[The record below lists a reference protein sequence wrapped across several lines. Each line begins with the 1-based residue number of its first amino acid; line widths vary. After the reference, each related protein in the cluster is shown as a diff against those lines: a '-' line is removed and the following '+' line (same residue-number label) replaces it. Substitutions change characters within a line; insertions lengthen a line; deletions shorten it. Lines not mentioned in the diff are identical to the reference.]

1 MTYLDFI
8 NDALTCS
15 ISFIGRQKGMRVHR
29 ELLLKDIAASGY
41 NIGYAAKK
49 HLATYDIVEKAP
61 GWISILSFGFGV
73 LALVVPKLDN
83 NVLAAFL
90 LIVAYAVFYFNSYQ
104 DGRAEYAKVGSRL
117 TTIFTSLR
125 TLLFEVES
133 RGENESLED
142 LKTRYRELLD
152 ESQRIGLSKQIFLSD
167 WYAHY
172 KFFWQ
177 AERSW
182 LEKYRPFTF
191 WRDKIPL
198 SATFAGVAAL
208 IAAALWFAGCFA
220 WRICA

>member
-1 MTYLDFI
+1 MH
-8 NDALTCS
+8 
-15 ISFIGRQKGMRVHR
+15 K
-29 ELLLKDIAASGY
+29 ELLLRDIAASGY

-73 LALVVPKLDN
+73 LALVLPQLNN

-125 TLLFEVES
+125 ALLFEVES
-133 RGENESLED
+133 RSETESLED
-142 LKTRYRELLD
+142 LEARYRELLD
-152 ESQRIGLSKQIFLSD
+152 ESQSIGISKQIFLSD

-191 WRDKIPL
+191 WRDQIPL
-198 SATFAGVAAL
+198 SATLVG
-208 IAAALWFAGCFA
+208 IAAVLAIVYGLVYSFIRGVCL
-220 WRICA
+220 

>member
-1 MTYLDFI
+1 MH
-8 NDALTCS
+8 
-15 ISFIGRQKGMRVHR
+15 K

-73 LALVVPKLDN
+73 FALVVPQLNDN
-83 NVLAAFL
+83 ALAAFL
-90 LIVAYAVFYFNSYQ
+90 LVISYAVFYFNSYQ
-104 DGRAEYAKVGSRL
+104 DGRAEYARVGSRL
-117 TTIFTSLR
+117 TTIFTTLR
-125 TLLFEVES
+125 ALMFEVES
-133 RGENESLED
+133 RSESENLED
-142 LKTRYRELLD
+142 LKARYRELLD
-152 ESQRIGLSKQIFLSD
+152 ESQSIGISKQIFLSD

-191 WRDKIPL
+191 WRDQMPL
-198 SATFAGVAAL
+198 SATLVGA
-208 IAAALWFAGCFA
+208 AAALAIVSGLIYSFVWGRCL
-220 WRICA
+220 

>member
-1 MTYLDFI
+1 MCGAID
-8 NDALTCS
+8 
-15 ISFIGRQKGMRVHR
+15 GQKGTRVHK

-61 GWISILSFGFGV
+61 GWISILSFCFGV
-73 LALVVPKLDN
+73 LALVVPQLNN

-125 TLLFEVES
+125 ALLFEVES
-133 RGENESLED
+133 RSETESLED
-142 LKTRYRELLD
+142 LKARYRELLD
-152 ESQRIGLSKQIFLSD
+152 ESQSIGISKQVFLSD

-191 WRDKIPL
+191 WRDQIPL
-198 SATFAGVAAL
+198 SATLVG
-208 IAAALWFAGCFA
+208 IAAVFAIVCGLIYSSVRGVCL
-220 WRICA
+220 

>member
-1 MTYLDFI
+1 
-8 NDALTCS
+8 
-15 ISFIGRQKGMRVHR
+15 MRVHKQ
-29 ELLLKDIAASGY
+29 LLLKDIAASGY

-61 GWISILSFGFGV
+61 GWISILSFAFGV
-73 LALVVPKLDN
+73 LALVVPQLNN

-90 LIVAYAVFYFNSYQ
+90 LVVSYAVFYFNSYQ

-125 TLLFEVES
+125 ELLFEVES
-133 RGENESLED
+133 RSETDGLED
-142 LKTRYRELLD
+142 LQMRYRELRD
-152 ESQRIGLSKQIFLSD
+152 ESQSIGVSKQIFLSD

-191 WRDKIPL
+191 WRDQIPL
-198 SATFAGVAAL
+198 SATLFGIAVILTGVCGL
-208 IAAALWFAGCFA
+208 LYSLTRGGGL
-220 WRICA
+220 